1 MEQIDIAVLGIG
13 KMGATHVEA
22 AKASPYVRK
31 IYGYE
36 PDAARATERGGALE
50 IETTSDLDAI
60 LNNPAIKFIDIAAPN
75 AVHCE
80 LAIKALR
87 AGKAVLCE
95 KPMGETLEDAERL
108 VAVAEETGGFLQL
121 GFELRYSKAYVK
133 LKEWV
138 DNGKIGSPVNLHCR
152 YFCSEFHHKDSWR
165 SNSPGSL
172 IGEKL
177 SHYLDAQR
185 WYMGSEV
192 KEVYSLTAPNVV
204 KYFNHPDNH
213 QINTRFV
220 NGSIATLNFVMY
232 IAESDPSDPLLDVME
247 KQADDG
253 HFLQLYIMGTEGA
266 MEFDI
271 FKRRLRR
278 WQFSDGELGIE
289 SKIVETITYEKAED
303 TEQMHNVHGQN
314 LRVIELVAKGL
325 PPENPA
331 KDSLM
336 SMKLCF
342 AAERSEKEQRAVSM
356 TEYC

>member
-1 MEQIDIAVLGIG
+1 MKQIDIAVLGMG
-13 KMGATHVEA
+13 KMGETHVRA
-22 AKASPYVRK
+22 AQASPYVHK

-36 PDAARATERGGALE
+36 PDKERAAERGKVLG
-50 IETTSDLDAI
+50 IETTSELDTL

-75 AVHCE
+75 PVHCE
-80 LAIKALR
+80 LGIAALE

-108 VAVAEETGGFLQL
+108 VAVAEKTGNFLQL
-121 GFELRYSKAYVK
+121 GFELRYSKAYVQ
-133 LKEWV
+133 LKQWI
-138 DNGKIGSPVNLHCR
+138 DSGQIGTPVNFHCR
-152 YFCSEFHHKDSWR
+152 YFCSEFHRKGTWR

-177 SHYLDAQR
+177 SHYIDAQR
-185 WYMGSEV
+185 WFMNSEV

-213 QINTRFV
+213 QINTRFE
-220 NGSIATLNFVMY
+220 NGAIATLNFVMF
-232 IAESDPSDPLLDVME
+232 IAESDSSDPLLDVME
-247 KQADDG
+247 KQVDDG
-253 HFLQLYIMGTEGA
+253 HFLQLYIMGSEGA
-266 MEFDI
+266 VEFDI

-278 WQFSDGELGIE
+278 WQFSNESDGIKSE
-289 SKIVETITYEKAED
+289 IVETITYGKEED

-331 KDSLM
+331 RDSLT

-342 AAERSEKEQRAVSM
+342 AAERSEREQRIVQM
-356 TEYC
+356 KEYQ